1 MAERR
6 GRGGKT
12 ARAEIVRRPAGR
24 LKKLP
29 AGYPALLDDLKQR
42 IRAAQVKAALAV
54 NRDLIAL
61 YWQIGKSIAERQ
73 RSEGWGKSVVDRLA
87 TDLQRAFPGMEGFSP
102 RNIWR
107 MRAFYL
113 TWTSEG
119 LAQPVR
125 ESDRKTLTHL
135 RQDRRATFCHSL
147 WQKIPWGHSPGA
159 PRCQHALIPSPAHG
173 AVRGG
178 IPTAWHWLRR
188 WVRPPRLFGAD
199 PSQEL
204 LRTVRLL
211 PGRCR
216 RGCRY
221 TRYWR

>member
-1 MAERR
+1 M
-6 GRGGKT
+6 
-12 ARAEIVRRPAGR
+12 
-24 LKKLP
+24 KKLP

-125 ESDRKTLTHL
+125 ESDRKTQPAAGSEGHILPQPVAENPMGAQPRGTALSACSHSVASAW
-135 RQDRRATFCHSL
+135 RRPRWDSDSLALAAAMVWASSAIRGRSFPGIATYSSS
-147 WQKIPWGHSPGA
+147 SP
-159 PRCQHALIPSPAHG
+159 RS
-173 AVRGG
+173 V
-178 IPTAWHWLRR
+178 
-188 WVRPPRLFGAD
+188 
-199 PSQEL
+199 
-204 LRTVRLL
+204 
-211 PGRCR
+211 
-216 RGCRY
+216 
-221 TRYWR
+221 